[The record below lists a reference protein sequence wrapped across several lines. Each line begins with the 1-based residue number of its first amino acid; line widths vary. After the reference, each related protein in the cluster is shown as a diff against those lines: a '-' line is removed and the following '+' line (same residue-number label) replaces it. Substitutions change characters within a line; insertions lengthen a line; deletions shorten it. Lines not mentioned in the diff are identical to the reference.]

1 MPKPQLL
8 QRLNREK
15 ADIENNFKESLRL
28 EVIDQEKLIWHIT
41 FEGAAGSVYQG
52 EVFKL

>member
-28 EVIDQEKLIWHIT
+28 DVIDEEKLIWHIT